1 MSSPGVGTHRI
12 ATVAPVSDV
21 PTQPD
26 GPLVIA
32 HRGSSFL
39 KAEHTIDAYRQAIA
53 DGADALECDAR
64 LTSDGVLVCLHD
76 RRIDR
81 TSDGRGVVSSK
92 TYAEL
97 SERDFRSW
105 KGVDAAEVAD
115 GGGLMTLRALVELV
129 LAADRP
135 VGLSIETKHPVRY
148 AGLVEE
154 RVMDMLHRYDLLTR
168 KPDRPRVRLMSFS
181 EVALRRVYEIA
192 PGLETVFLMER
203 VPMRARTG
211 WPPSNAR
218 IAGPGIHIIRAHP
231 HYVDR
236 VHSAGR
242 KVHVWTVDEPEDI
255 DLCVK
260 LGVDAIITNRPRVA
274 LERLGRS

>member
-1 MSSPGVGTHRI
+1 MTPT
-12 ATVAPVSDV
+12 ATVAHVSAT
-21 PTQPD
+21 PAASRLD

-32 HRGSSFL
+32 HRGSSFA
-39 KAEHTIDAYRQAIA
+39 KAEHTLDAYRQAIA
-53 DGADALECDAR
+53 EGADALECDAR
-64 LTSDGVLVCLHD
+64 LTADGVLVCVHD

-105 KGVDAAEVAD
+105 KPSEEAELSAD

-154 RVMDMLHRYDLLTR
+154 RVLDMLRRYDLIHA

-181 EVALRRVYEIA
+181 EVALRRVREVA
-192 PGLETVFLMER
+192 PGLETVFLMNR
-203 VPMRARTG
+203 VPMRARSG
-211 WPPSNAR
+211 WLPSNAR
-218 IAGPGIHIIRAHP
+218 IAGPGIHILRAHP

-236 VHSAGR
+236 VKSAGR
-242 KVHVWTVDEPEDI
+242 RVHVWTVDEEEDI
-255 DLCVK
+255 DLCIK
-260 LGVDAIITNRPRVA
+260 LGVDGIITNRPHAVLQQLGRVA
-274 LERLGRS
+274 